1 MNKNVFTWEYLK
13 KNTLAKLAVSGV
25 LVLIGGN
32 LGTDG
37 VLEIESQATFWDYVM
52 YAGIAFPL
60 GYIIFAVIF
69 AWIINPIK
77 GLIKIIKKEEERKVK
92 SNKDITK

>member
-1 MNKNVFTWEYLK
+1 
-13 KNTLAKLAVSGV
+13 
-25 LVLIGGN
+25 
-32 LGTDG
+32 
-37 VLEIESQATFWDYVM
+37 M